1 MRQEFKNDLVL
12 RAIEGAFPI
21 EEAFSDAQGGALS
34 EYIGKENV
42 RCDYTRIPFLLQA
55 DDVLLICSD
64 GVSDTL
70 TLRQIRDI
78 LALPPQACC
87 EQLEKAILDAGK
99 PNQDNYTAV
108 VLKYHGKVEEKI
120 YGSK

>member
-1 MRQEFKNDLVL
+1 M
-12 RAIEGAFPI
+12 
-21 EEAFSDAQGGALS
+21 EEAFVDVQAGALS

-42 RCDYTRIPFLLQA
+42 QCDYTRIPFLLQA
-55 DDVLLICSD
+55 EDALLLCSD

-87 EQLEKAILDAGK
+87 EQLEKAILDVGR
-99 PNQDNYTAV
+99 PNQDNFTAI
-108 VLKYHGKVEEKI
+108 VLKYHGKGEE
-120 YGSK
+120 

>member
-1 MRQEFKNDLVL
+1 MSRGERF
-12 RAIEGAFPI
+12 
-21 EEAFSDAQGGALS
+21 
-34 EYIGKENV
+34 GKENV

-55 DDVLLICSD
+55 DDVLLVCSD

-78 LALPPQACC
+78 LALPPQVCC
-87 EQLEKAILDAGK
+87 EQLEKAILDVGK